1 MTGSAKDR
9 RKKQRTKNP
18 PGQTPTLD
26 QDRMIDLTGSTDRR
40 RRIRTVLEYVG
51 IPVSVVVAMWLVL
64 VLVRSC
70 G

>member
-1 MTGSAKDR
+1 
-9 RKKQRTKNP
+9 
-18 PGQTPTLD
+18 
-26 QDRMIDLTGSTDRR
+26 MIDLTGSTDRR

-51 IPVSVVVAMWLVL
+51 IPVAAVVAMWLVL